1 MAARPVVL
9 PEAYSGETNWEDWAY
24 HFENVATVNAWT
36 AEQKLQWLKV
46 RMTGRAQ
53 RAFQLLSE
61 TSRGSYEEAMKALQE
76 RFEPKSRQS
85 RYEAEFQTRRKKK
98 SEGWADFAEDLKLLA
113 DKAFPELQEAARSQ
127 LAINSYLQQ
136 LVHPQVAFGVKQK
149 RPKTIDEA
157 VSATLEMESYATQP
171 GSATTVSV
179 VEGSE
184 SPAVIATTQLTEK
197 LSTLVEKLTERV
209 ERLELNQ
216 VSDTSRNRELPDHY
230 EARGRGR
237 GGPPRGRGMQRARN
251 IRCWNCGLIGH
262 TARNCRQNQGN

>member
-1 MAARPVVL
+1 MDGRTKIAVVKG
-9 PEAYSGETNWEDWAY
+9 PTDGAS
-24 HFENVATVNAWT
+24 ATSIPALIGNI
-36 AEQKLQWLKV
+36 QRKL
-46 RMTGRAQ
+46 
-53 RAFQLLSE
+53 
-61 TSRGSYEEAMKALQE
+61 YEEAMKALQE

-136 LVHPQVAFGVKQK
+136 LDHPQVAFGVKQK
-149 RPKTIDEA
+149 RPKAIDEA

-171 GSATTVSV
+171 GSATTVSA

-184 SPAVIATTQLTEK
+184 SPAVVAATQLTEN

-237 GGPPRGRGMQRARN
+237 GGSRGRGMQRGRN